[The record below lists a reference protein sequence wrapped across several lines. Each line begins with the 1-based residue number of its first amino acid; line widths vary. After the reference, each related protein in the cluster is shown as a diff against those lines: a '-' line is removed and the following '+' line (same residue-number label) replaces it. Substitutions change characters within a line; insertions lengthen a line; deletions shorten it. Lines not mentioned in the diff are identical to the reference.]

1 MLYYFSL
8 EDILKKY
15 VPFRTLRS
23 QNRTGPSVP
32 VASKERLPARPT
44 SSTSKQPAAATEKLS
59 SPLQIANAE
68 KLMAIPASPRRQIE
82 HVSGHQYQYQHHSNR
97 AVHRPAEQS
106 KPQSSGNNAEV
117 DKFIRLEE
125 LRIQEKIHEDETA
138 LKKRKLDLKAQM
150 LEVDMDIKRKRMA
163 LDTIY
168 AQIDLISA
176 LNAMN
181 IPSAEI
187 MKHLKKFPLQ

>member
-1 MLYYFSL
+1 
-8 EDILKKY
+8 
-15 VPFRTLRS
+15 
-23 QNRTGPSVP
+23 
-32 VASKERLPARPT
+32 
-44 SSTSKQPAAATEKLS
+44 
-59 SPLQIANAE
+59 
-68 KLMAIPASPRRQIE
+68 MAIPVSPRRQIE

-181 IPSAEI
+181 IPPAEI